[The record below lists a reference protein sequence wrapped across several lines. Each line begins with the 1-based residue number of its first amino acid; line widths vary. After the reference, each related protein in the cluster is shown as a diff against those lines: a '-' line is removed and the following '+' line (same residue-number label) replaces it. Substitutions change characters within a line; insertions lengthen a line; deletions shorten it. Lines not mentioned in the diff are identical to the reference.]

1 MELGINVD
9 KNRLQVLNMLQSKQ
23 EMGIALTDKE
33 TKELAE
39 YNNELKKSKAIPT
52 YVENIKNAKDV
63 NRIQKER
70 LATLKSLKVEEVGLR
85 KEIEKGISTD
95 KNRKRLMEI
104 LQQRQDLGVTLSK
117 KARIELKAYNAELQ
131 RSKTVGTAT
140 DLFSPAWFK
149 HRAKWFME
157 LRGLW
162 AAYRGVG
169 DAIRSTLDYQVQLS
183 RAMRTATSI
192 AMDHTETMQHY
203 GQIMRES
210 ISTHAADWKDLGEV
224 LYQLGSAGL
233 SAEESMA
240 GLNTTM
246 SLIVGTE
253 GDARE
258 TTKSVAGVYNNF
270 KDTLNKVGGAEEKLT
285 YITDL
290 MAAAWK
296 KHQIEINELTDGYA
310 QASAMAKVA
319 GISIEDL
326 TALLAVANDHMIKG
340 GRAGRALTN
349 VWSRMA
355 KTPRA
360 FGEAF
365 GIDIDPYKP
374 IKFMDIMGKIAGKLG
389 NTEQSVAALGVAF
402 ERLGLRGAP
411 IFEVFIQNWEK
422 IIKTQED
429 FANIS
434 GTAAKLEQ
442 ERLDNLDGQWKRL
455 VGNLKSY
462 AAQTEGLMANLSM
475 SIKFWADNMGRVTR
489 FSNFDKLIENIFGDG
504 NTASIKARSRK
515 LQEFQLEGLRKHRDE
530 LIVLKNEYKNSVLG
544 RVLGGDVALQNTIE
558 KINTIMAYSNKI
570 LNIRKET
577 KKTNKEIADEQEMSA
592 SQVEREFNWLYKGDK
607 SRDSRLKFLIE
618 ELKIQKNIVENGRKD
633 AEDNKNKSADRAF
646 AMNEA
651 LKSLKKQKQLES
663 EIKKILSEEK
673 QEQIKSL
680 NLKKDFLDADIRTS
694 EAREKELKRLGVTNE
709 EYKELKV
716 LTDSILS
723 SKEAKAKIDYE
734 IDLLNTKETDNEAE
748 LVKLAKQKLIISN
761 RNNTKM
767 SWSHKVFI

>member
-1 MELGINVD
+1 MANKIKYSGSYVVSEYVKFGQELKDAIKSQGAIKYASDIGLAKDEGRIQKDRLKTLQELKIKEVGLRKEIELGLNVDRNRASLMKTLQERQDLGVKLSQKAREELRLYNKELTFAEKLKIATDSQRILEERSKKVESLTLKEAELRKEMELGINVD

-365 GIDIDPYKP
+365 GIDIDPHKP
-374 IKFMDIMGKIAGKLG
+374 IKFMDIMGKIANKFGK
-389 NTEQSVAALGVAF
+389 TEQSVAALGVAF

-411 IFEVFIQNWEK
+411 IFEMFIQNWEK
-422 IIKTQED
+422 VIKTQED

-462 AAQTEGLMANLSM
+462 AAQTEGLM
-475 SIKFWADNMGRVTR
+475 
-489 FSNFDKLIENIFGDG
+489 
-504 NTASIKARSRK
+504 
-515 LQEFQLEGLRKHRDE
+515 
-530 LIVLKNEYKNSVLG
+530 
-544 RVLGGDVALQNTIE
+544 
-558 KINTIMAYSNKI
+558 
-570 LNIRKET
+570 
-577 KKTNKEIADEQEMSA
+577 
-592 SQVEREFNWLYKGDK
+592 
-607 SRDSRLKFLIE
+607 RLKE
-618 ELKIQKNIVENGRKD
+618 R
-633 AEDNKNKSADRAF
+633 
-646 AMNEA
+646 
-651 LKSLKKQKQLES
+651 
-663 EIKKILSEEK
+663 
-673 QEQIKSL
+673 
-680 NLKKDFLDADIRTS
+680 
-694 EAREKELKRLGVTNE
+694 
-709 EYKELKV
+709 
-716 LTDSILS
+716 
-723 SKEAKAKIDYE
+723 
-734 IDLLNTKETDNEAE
+734 
-748 LVKLAKQKLIISN
+748 
-761 RNNTKM
+761 
-767 SWSHKVFI
+767 